1 MVCCWRYLLKKEQ
14 SRVRR
19 MKGPERSRL
28 GRRNGVEAGRS
39 AGPGLSGSP
48 RPAVGRA
55 GAGGAAAA
63 AHTDLHFLRRS
74 PSAGFELSISLPTQ
88 QFRGAF
94 PGLAGAA
101 GVGTGRGG
109 PAGAALRPPHWS
121 ARRARGGAGGRHR
134 VATGWRQRPGR
145 HRRGVLAGL
154 RSPTAARALARS
166 PPGPPR
172 RRARPGW
179 AGPFRG

>member
-1 MVCCWRYLLKKEQ
+1 
-14 SRVRR
+14 

-63 AHTDLHFLRRS
+63 AHTDLHFLRRP

-101 GVGTGRGG
+101 GVGTGPGRAGRSG
-109 PAGAALRPPHWS
+109 SAAPALERAAGAGRGRRTPSRRYGLAAAAWS
-121 ARRARGGAGGRHR
+121 APPRRPRRRPLAHG
-134 VATGWRQRPGR
+134 RPGPR
-145 HRRGVLAGL
+145 PVPAW
-154 RSPTAARALARS
+154 SPAAARAAGLGGAV
-166 PPGPPR
+166 PGMRRR
-172 RRARPGW
+172 RRAETMLRS
-179 AGPFRG
+179 